1 MTQFWPIEP
10 ESNPAWGA
18 LKKGLLDSEED
29 SHEKNHLSSFGLCH
43 LWTCLELLYPSCYKP
58 EEEANTGETEITGEF
73 QKYGTRTLTL
83 HPGLPW
89 GFLLHE

>member
-58 EEEANTGETEITGEF
+58 EEEANRRDRNNRGIPEIWN
-73 QKYGTRTLTL
+73 QNPNSASR
-83 HPGLPW
+83 PASGL
-89 GFLLHE
+89 LVT